1 MDGRRASRKTLRN
14 SSVCRRTR
22 RNWNAF
28 STMSAQLTMEKTIRM
43 KRTTLAIGPEF
54 QTRARIPELSVS
66 LGTGAPLVCVQH
78 IYRIITTSVGRAVV
92 LPLLLASISMG
103 VPVAAGQDA
112 RAAVEAF
119 VARLPDVRISDLVI
133 DQNLTL
139 YHPGGRGPSSV
150 GEQRMFF
157 KLPQRQRLEQTV
169 EGQREVQITVGDRV
183 WVRRAD
189 GTVSEIPAAGPMRV
203 LTHMLVPVKR
213 LAADLL
219 AEWRARGVRDDVSHA
234 VRLGGRTI
242 TVIGARSGD
251 RDVPAVWLD
260 ADYGVVRIV
269 TRERLPNGVRLLD
282 LTLSEHRPLIGGLY
296 FPYRPEGFVDG
307 ELLILFTVRPGAINT
322 NPPDPP
328 FQPRSPGSR

>member
-1 MDGRRASRKTLRN
+1 M
-14 SSVCRRTR
+14 
-22 RNWNAF
+22 
-28 STMSAQLTMEKTIRM
+28 
-43 KRTTLAIGPEF
+43 
-54 QTRARIPELSVS
+54 
-66 LGTGAPLVCVQH
+66 
-78 IYRIITTSVGRAVV
+78 GRAVV
-92 LPLLLASISMG
+92 LPLLLACMSMG

-119 VARLPDVRISDLVI
+119 VARLPDVRISDLTI

-157 KLPQRQRLEQTV
+157 KLPQRQRIEQTV
-169 EGQREVQITVGDRV
+169 EGQREVQIAVGDRV

-189 GTVSEIPAAGPMRV
+189 GTVSEIPAAGPVRA
-203 LTHMLVPVKR
+203 LTHLLVPVKR

-219 AEWRARGVRDDVSHA
+219 VEWRSRGVRDDVSHA
-234 VRLGGRTI
+234 ARLGGRTI
-242 TVIGARSGD
+242 MVIGARSGD

-269 TRERLPNGVRLLD
+269 TRERLPNGTRLLD

-296 FPYRPEGFVDG
+296 YPYRQEVFVDG
-307 ELLILFTVRPGAINT
+307 KLLILFTVRSVAINT
-322 NPPDPP
+322 NPADALFEPASL
-328 FQPRSPGSR
+328 RSR

>member
-1 MDGRRASRKTLRN
+1 
-14 SSVCRRTR
+14 
-22 RNWNAF
+22 
-28 STMSAQLTMEKTIRM
+28 
-43 KRTTLAIGPEF
+43 
-54 QTRARIPELSVS
+54 
-66 LGTGAPLVCVQH
+66 
-78 IYRIITTSVGRAVV
+78 VGRAVV
-92 LPLLLASISMG
+92 LPLLLASLSMG

-119 VARLPDVRISDLVI
+119 VARLPDVRIRDLVI

-189 GTVSEIPAAGPMRV
+189 GTVSEIPAAGPVRA
-203 LTHMLVPVKR
+203 LTHLLVPVKR

-219 AEWRARGVRDDVSHA
+219 AEWRSRGVRDDVSHA
-234 VRLGGRTI
+234 ARLGGRTI

-260 ADYGVVRIV
+260 PDYGVVRIV
-269 TRERLPNGVRLLD
+269 TRERLPNGARLLD

-296 FPYRPEGFVDG
+296 FPYRQEVFVDG
-307 ELLILFTVRPGAINT
+307 KLLILFTVRSVAINT
-322 NPPDPP
+322 NPADALFEPASL
-328 FQPRSPGSR
+328 RSR

>member
-66 LGTGAPLVCVQH
+66 LGPGAPLVCVQH

-92 LPLLLASISMG
+92 LPLLLASISLG

-169 EGQREVQITVGDRV
+169 EGQRQIQITVGDRV

-189 GTVSEIPAAGPMRV
+189 GTVSEIPAAGPLRA
-203 LTHMLVPVKR
+203 LTHLLVPVKR

-219 AEWRARGVRDDVSHA
+219 AEWRARGVRDDVSHVA
-234 VRLGGRTI
+234 RLGGRTI
-242 TVIGARSGD
+242 TVIGARAGD

-260 ADYGVVRIV
+260 PDHGGGRLV
-269 TRERLPNGVRLLD
+269 TRERLPNGARLLH
-282 LTLSEHRPLIGGLY
+282 LTLSERRPLTGALS
-296 FPYRPEGFVDG
+296 FPYRQGGFPRRQGPHPV
-307 ELLILFTVRPGAINT
+307 
-322 NPPDPP
+322 PPPP
-328 FQPRSPGSR
+328 V